1 MNFAALKAGA
11 WDLSGLVKDP
21 AGPAFAQFLDSIEE
35 KVKAFEG
42 SRRQSLRP
50 DISAAEFEGA
60 MHDLEDIYEK
70 LSIAGGYAH
79 MRYYGDTASNEA
91 SALVTRMDKMAA
103 EAANRLLF
111 FDLWFKKELDEGNAA
126 RIIESAPAA
135 YGNYL
140 RHKRLL
146 AKHSLSEKEERII
159 NTLEVTGT
167 GALVKIYD
175 KMTSAFEFEMS
186 LRRMGGRRKKKKAT
200 TVITKKF
207 DNKEKLVSLVRSA
220 DPAERE
226 AAYRALFATYKKNSG
241 VLGEIYQNIVVEW
254 RNEGVSMRGYRTP
267 ISVRNIANN
276 LGDETVD
283 ALLAAGRKN
292 SRVFQEYFRE
302 KARLLGVKKLRRY
315 DLYAP
320 LSTKKSGK
328 KRFAYG
334 KAASDV
340 LDAFGDFDPQVR
352 ALAERVFSERH
363 VDSEIRR
370 AKRGGAFCHT
380 VAPSITPYVLLNFD
394 GRTRDVSTLAHEF
407 GHAIHSM
414 LAEKLPITVS
424 HAPLPLAETASV
436 FAEMLLNERLMEKM
450 SRKERQLLLAEQ
462 IDDMYAT
469 IMRQAYFTLFEID
482 AHREIGERNATI
494 DQVAQLYS
502 ENLKEQ
508 FGDSV
513 AVSPEFGWEWIYIP
527 HFYHTPFYC
536 YAYSFGNL
544 LVLSLYQRYRT
555 EGKAF
560 VPKYLDILAA
570 GGSRKPEELLKES
583 GMDITRQEFWQQGF
597 DLVGE
602 KIHQLK
608 ELASSR

>member
-1 MNFAALKAGA
+1 MNFAALKIGA

-21 AGPAFAQFLDSIEE
+21 AGSEFAQFLDSIEG

-42 SRRQSLRP
+42 RRRSLRP
-50 DISAAEFEGA
+50 DIPAAEFEG
-60 MHDLEDIYEK
+60 MIHDLEDIYEK

-79 MRYYGDTASNEA
+79 LRYYGNTASNEA
-91 SALVTRMDKMAA
+91 SALVTRMDKMSA
-103 EAANRLLF
+103 EAGNRLLF
-111 FDLWFKKELDEGNAA
+111 FDLWFKKELDEGNAV
-126 RIIESAPAA
+126 RLIESAPAV
-135 YGNYL
+135 YREYL

-146 AKHSLSEKEERII
+146 AKHSLSEPEERII

-186 LRRMGGRRKKKKAT
+186 LKRGRKT
-200 TVITKKF
+200 ITKKF

-220 DPAERE
+220 NPAERE
-226 AAYRALFATYKKNSG
+226 AAYKALFATYKKNSG

-254 RNEGVSMRGYRTP
+254 RNEGISMRGYRTP

-276 LGDETVD
+276 LDDETVD
-283 ALLAAGRKN
+283 ALLAACRKN
-292 SRVFQEYFRE
+292 NRVFQEYFRE
-302 KARLLGVKKLRRY
+302 KARLLGVKRLRRY

-320 LSTKKSGK
+320 LSTKRSGK
-328 KRFAYG
+328 KFAYG
-334 KAASDV
+334 KAVTSV
-340 LDAFGDFDPQVR
+340 LDTFGDFDPQVR

-363 VDSEIRR
+363 VDSQIRK

-380 VAPSITPYVLLNFD
+380 VSPSITPYVLLNFD

-414 LAEKLPITVS
+414 LAEKLPIMVS

-450 SRKERQLLLAEQ
+450 SRQERQLLLAEQ

-469 IMRQAYFTLFEID
+469 IMRQAYFTLFEVD
-482 AHREIGERNATI
+482 AHRAIGEENATI
-494 DQVAQLYS
+494 DQVTQIYS
-502 ENLKEQ
+502 VNLKEQ

-544 LVLSLYQRYRT
+544 LVLSLYQRYKV
-555 EGKAF
+555 EGKSF

-583 GMDITRQEFWQQGF
+583 GLDITKQEFWQQGF

-602 KIHQLK
+602 KIQQLK
-608 ELASSR
+608 GLASK

>member
-1 MNFAALKAGA
+1 MNFAALKTGT
-11 WDLSGLVKDP
+11 WDLSGLVRDP
-21 AGPAFAQFLDSIEE
+21 AGPDFTHFLDSIEE

-42 SRRQSLRP
+42 RRQSLRP
-50 DISAAEFEGA
+50 GISSEEFVDA
-60 MHDLEDIYEK
+60 IHDLEEIYEK

-79 MRYYGDTASNEA
+79 MRYYGNTASNEA

-111 FDLWFKKELDEGNAA
+111 FDLWFKKELDEVNAE
-126 RIIESAPAA
+126 RLIESAPAV
-135 YGNYL
+135 YSNHL

-146 AKHSLSEKEERII
+146 AKHSLSEPEERII

-186 LRRMGGRRKKKKAT
+186 LRRGRKIIA
-200 TVITKKF
+200 KKF

-226 AAYRALFATYKKNSG
+226 AAYRALFAVYKKNSG

-254 RNEGVSMRGYRTP
+254 RNEGISMRGYRTP

-276 LGDETVD
+276 LNDETVE
-283 ALLAAGRKN
+283 ALLATCRKN
-292 SRVFQEYFRE
+292 SKVFQEYFRE

-320 LSTKKSGK
+320 LSTTKKSGK
-328 KRFAYG
+328 KFTYG
-334 KAASDV
+334 KAASTV
-340 LDAFGDFDPQVR
+340 LDTFGDFDPQVR

-394 GRTRDVSTLAHEF
+394 GRARDVSTLAHEF

-414 LAEKLPITVS
+414 LAERLPITVS

-436 FAEMLLNERLMEKM
+436 FAEMLLNERLMAKM
-450 SRKERQLLLAEQ
+450 SQKERQLLLAEQ

-469 IMRQAYFTLFEID
+469 IMRQAYFTLFEVD
-482 AHREIGERNATI
+482 AHREIGEKNATI
-494 DQVAQLYS
+494 DQVTQIYS

-508 FGDSV
+508 FGESV
-513 AVSPEFGWEWIYIP
+513 AVSSEFGWEWIYIP

-544 LVLSLYQRYRT
+544 LVLSLYQQYKA
-555 EGKAF
+555 EGRPF
-560 VPKYLDILAA
+560 VPKYLSILAA
-570 GGSRKPEELLKES
+570 GGSRKPEELLRES
-583 GMDITRQEFWQQGF
+583 GMDITQKEFWQQGF

-602 KIHQLK
+602 KIQQLK
-608 ELASSR
+608 ALASK

>member
-1 MNFAALKAGA
+1 MNFATLKLGT

-21 AGPAFAQFLDSIEE
+21 NGPEFIDFLESIES
-35 KVKAFEG
+35 KAKAFEG
-42 SRRQSLRP
+42 RRQSLRP
-50 DISAAEFEGA
+50 DIPASEFESII
-60 MHDLEDIYEK
+60 HDIEEIYEK

-79 MRYYGDTASNEA
+79 LRYYANTASNEA
-91 SALVTRMDKMAA
+91 SALVTRMDKIAA
-103 EAANRLLF
+103 EVGNRLLF
-111 FDLWFKKELDEGNAA
+111 FDLWFKKELDENHAA
-126 RIIESAPAA
+126 RLIEAVPVV
-135 YGNYL
+135 YKEYL

-146 AKHSLSEKEERII
+146 AKHSLSEPEEKII

-167 GALVKIYD
+167 AALVKIYD
-175 KMTSAFEFEMS
+175 KMTSAFEFQM
-186 LRRMGGRRKKKKAT
+186 LLKRGRK
-200 TVITKKF
+200 VITKKF

-220 DPAERE
+220 NPAERE
-226 AAYRALFATYKKNSG
+226 AAYKALFATYKKNSG

-254 RNEGVSMRGYRTP
+254 RNEGISMRGYRTP

-276 LGDETVD
+276 LNDETVE
-283 ALLAAGRKN
+283 ALLATCRKN
-292 SRVFQEYFRE
+292 NKVFQEYFRE
-302 KARLLGVKKLRRY
+302 KARLLDVRKLRRY

-320 LSTKKSGK
+320 LSTKRSGK
-328 KRFAYG
+328 KFAYV
-334 KAASDV
+334 KAVASV
-340 LDAFGDFDPQVR
+340 LDTFGDFDLHVR
-352 ALAERVFSERH
+352 SLAERVFSERH

-380 VAPSITPYVLLNFD
+380 VAPLITPYVLLNFD

-414 LAEKLPITVS
+414 LSEKLPIMVS

-436 FAEMLLNERLMEKM
+436 FAEMLLNERLIERM
-450 SRKERQLLLAEQ
+450 SRQERQLLVAEQ

-469 IMRQAYFTLFEID
+469 IMRQAYFTLFEVE
-482 AHREIGERNATI
+482 AHKAIGERNVTI
-494 DQVAQLYS
+494 DEITRIYS

-508 FGDSV
+508 FGASV
-513 AVSPEFGWEWIYIP
+513 IVSPEFGWEWIYIP

-544 LVLSLYQRYRT
+544 LVLSLYQRYKL
-555 EGKAF
+555 EGRSF

-570 GGSRKPEELLKES
+570 GGSRKPEELLNEA
-583 GMDITRQEFWQQGF
+583 GLDITKEGFWQQGF

-602 KIHQLK
+602 KIQQLK
-608 ELASSR
+608 ELASK

>member
-1 MNFAALKAGA
+1 MNFAALKIGA

-21 AGPAFAQFLDSIEE
+21 AGSEFAQFLDSIEG

-42 SRRQSLRP
+42 RRRSLRP
-50 DISAAEFEGA
+50 DIPAAEFEG
-60 MHDLEDIYEK
+60 MIHDLEDIYEK

-79 MRYYGDTASNEA
+79 LRYYGNTASNEA
-91 SALVTRMDKMAA
+91 SALVTRMDKMSA
-103 EAANRLLF
+103 EAGNRLLF
-111 FDLWFKKELDEGNAA
+111 FDLWFKKELDEGNAV
-126 RIIESAPAA
+126 RLIESAPAV
-135 YGNYL
+135 YREYL

-146 AKHSLSEKEERII
+146 AKHSLSEPEERII

-186 LRRMGGRRKKKKAT
+186 LKRGRKT
-200 TVITKKF
+200 ITKKF

-220 DPAERE
+220 NPAERE
-226 AAYRALFATYKKNSG
+226 AAYKALFATYKKNSG

-254 RNEGVSMRGYRTP
+254 RNEGISMRGYRTP

-276 LGDETVD
+276 LDDETVD
-283 ALLAAGRKN
+283 ALLAACRKN
-292 SRVFQEYFRE
+292 NRVFQEYFRE
-302 KARLLGVKKLRRY
+302 KARLLGVKRLRRY

-320 LSTKKSGK
+320 LSTKRSGK
-328 KRFAYG
+328 KFAYG
-334 KAASDV
+334 KAVASV
-340 LDAFGDFDPQVR
+340 LDTFGDFDPQVR
-352 ALAERVFSERH
+352 ALAERVFSEGH
-363 VDSEIRR
+363 VDSQIRK

-380 VAPSITPYVLLNFD
+380 VSPSITPYVLLNFD

-414 LAEKLPITVS
+414 LAEKLPIMVS

-450 SRKERQLLLAEQ
+450 SRQERQLLLAEQ

-469 IMRQAYFTLFEID
+469 IMRQAYFTLFEVD
-482 AHREIGERNATI
+482 AHRAIGEENATI
-494 DQVAQLYS
+494 DQVTQIYS

-544 LVLSLYQRYRT
+544 LVLSLYQRYKV
-555 EGKAF
+555 EGKSF

-583 GMDITRQEFWQQGF
+583 GLDITKQEFWQQGF

-602 KIHQLK
+602 KIQQLK
-608 ELASSR
+608 GLASK

>member
-1 MNFAALKAGA
+1 MNFATLKLGT

-21 AGPAFAQFLDSIEE
+21 NSPGFVNFLESIEG

-42 SRRQSLRP
+42 RRQSLRQDVP
-50 DISAAEFEGA
+50 ASEFENI
-60 MHDLEDIYEK
+60 MHDIEDIYEK
-70 LSIAGGYAH
+70 LGIAGGYAH
-79 MRYYGDTASNEA
+79 MLYYANTASNEA
-91 SALVTRMDKMAA
+91 SALVTKMDKMAA
-103 EAANRLLF
+103 DVGNRLLF
-111 FDLWFKKELDEGNAA
+111 FDLWFKKELDENNAA
-126 RIIESAPAA
+126 RLIEAAPAI
-135 YGNYL
+135 YKEYL
-140 RHKRLL
+140 LHKRLL
-146 AKHSLSEKEERII
+146 AKHSLSEPEEKII

-175 KMTSAFEFEMS
+175 KMTSAFEFQM
-186 LRRMGGRRKKKKAT
+186 LLKRGRK
-200 TVITKKF
+200 VIAKKF

-220 DPAERE
+220 NPAERV
-226 AAYRALFATYKKNSG
+226 AAYKALFATYKKNSG

-254 RNEGVSMRGYRTP
+254 RNEGISMRGYRTP

-276 LGDETVD
+276 LNDETVE
-283 ALLAAGRKN
+283 ALLATCRKN
-292 SRVFQEYFRE
+292 NIVFQEYFRE
-302 KARLLGVKKLRRY
+302 KARLLDVRRLRRY

-320 LSTKKSGK
+320 LSTKRSGK
-328 KRFAYG
+328 KFAYG
-334 KAASDV
+334 KAVTSV
-340 LDAFGDFDPQVR
+340 LDTFGDFDPHVR
-352 ALAERVFSERH
+352 SLAERVFSERH

-414 LAEKLPITVS
+414 LAEKLPIMVS

-450 SRKERQLLLAEQ
+450 SRQERQLLLAEQ

-469 IMRQAYFTLFEID
+469 IMRQAYFTLFEVE
-482 AHREIGERNATI
+482 AHKAIGERNVTI
-494 DQVAQLYS
+494 DEVTQIYS

-508 FGDSV
+508 FGASV
-513 AVSPEFGWEWIYIP
+513 IVSPEFGWEWIYIP

-544 LVLSLYQRYRT
+544 LVLSLYQRYKV
-555 EGKAF
+555 EGRSF
-560 VPKYLDILAA
+560 VPKYLGILAA
-570 GGSRKPEELLKES
+570 GGSRKPEELLREA
-583 GMDITRQEFWQQGF
+583 GLDITREEFWQQGF

-602 KIHQLK
+602 KIQQLK
-608 ELASSR
+608 ELATK

>member
-1 MNFAALKAGA
+1 MTFATLKLGT

-21 AGPAFAQFLDSIEE
+21 NGPEFIDFLESIES

-42 SRRQSLRP
+42 SRQSLRQ
-50 DISAAEFEGA
+50 DIPASEFESII
-60 MHDLEDIYEK
+60 HNVEEIYEK

-79 MRYYGDTASNEA
+79 LRYYANTASNEA
-91 SALVTRMDKMAA
+91 SALVTRMDKIAA
-103 EAANRLLF
+103 EVGNRLLF
-111 FDLWFKKELDEGNAA
+111 FDLWFKKELDENHAA
-126 RIIESAPAA
+126 RLIEAVPVV
-135 YGNYL
+135 YKEYL

-146 AKHSLSEKEERII
+146 AKHSLSEPEEKII

-175 KMTSAFEFEMS
+175 KMTSAFEFQM
-186 LRRMGGRRKKKKAT
+186 LLKRGRK
-200 TVITKKF
+200 VITKKF

-220 DPAERE
+220 NPAERE
-226 AAYRALFATYKKNSG
+226 AAYKALFATYKKNSG

-254 RNEGVSMRGYRTP
+254 RNEGISMRGYRTP

-276 LGDETVD
+276 LNDETVE
-283 ALLAAGRKN
+283 ALLATCRKN
-292 SRVFQEYFRE
+292 NKVFQEYFRE
-302 KARLLGVKKLRRY
+302 KARLLDVRKLRRY

-320 LSTKKSGK
+320 LSTKRSGK
-328 KRFAYG
+328 KFAYA
-334 KAASDV
+334 KAVASV
-340 LDAFGDFDPQVR
+340 LDTFGDFDPHVR
-352 ALAERVFSERH
+352 SLAERVFSERH

-380 VAPSITPYVLLNFD
+380 VAPLITPYVLLNFD

-414 LAEKLPITVS
+414 LSEKLPIMVS

-436 FAEMLLNERLMEKM
+436 FAEMLLNERLIERM
-450 SRKERQLLLAEQ
+450 SRQARQLLVAEQ

-469 IMRQAYFTLFEID
+469 IMRQAYFTLFEVE
-482 AHREIGERNATI
+482 AHKAIGERNVTI
-494 DQVAQLYS
+494 DEITRIYS

-508 FGDSV
+508 FGASV
-513 AVSPEFGWEWIYIP
+513 IVSPEFGWEWIYIP

-544 LVLSLYQRYRT
+544 LVLSLYQRYKL
-555 EGKAF
+555 EGRSF

-570 GGSRKPEELLKES
+570 GGSRKPEELLKEA
-583 GMDITRQEFWQQGF
+583 GLDITKEEFWQQGF

-602 KIHQLK
+602 KIQQLK
-608 ELASSR
+608 ELASK

>member
-1 MNFAALKAGA
+1 MNFATLKLGT

-21 AGPAFAQFLDSIEE
+21 NGPEFIDFLESIES

-42 SRRQSLRP
+42 RRQSLRP
-50 DISAAEFEGA
+50 DIPASEFESII
-60 MHDLEDIYEK
+60 HDIEEIYEK

-79 MRYYGDTASNEA
+79 LRYYANTASNEA
-91 SALVTRMDKMAA
+91 SALVTRMDKIAA
-103 EAANRLLF
+103 EVGNRLLF
-111 FDLWFKKELDEGNAA
+111 FDLWFKKELDENHAA
-126 RIIESAPAA
+126 RLIEAVPVV
-135 YGNYL
+135 YKEYL

-146 AKHSLSEKEERII
+146 AKHSLSEPEEKII

-167 GALVKIYD
+167 AALVKIYD
-175 KMTSAFEFEMS
+175 KMTSAFEFQM
-186 LRRMGGRRKKKKAT
+186 LLKRGRK
-200 TVITKKF
+200 VITKKF

-220 DPAERE
+220 NPAERE
-226 AAYRALFATYKKNSG
+226 AAYKALFATYKKNSG

-254 RNEGVSMRGYRTP
+254 RNEGISMRGYRTP

-276 LGDETVD
+276 LNDETVE
-283 ALLAAGRKN
+283 ALLATCRKN
-292 SRVFQEYFRE
+292 NKVFQEYFRE
-302 KARLLGVKKLRRY
+302 KARLLDVRKLRRY

-320 LSTKKSGK
+320 LSTKRSGK
-328 KRFAYG
+328 KFAYV
-334 KAASDV
+334 KAVASV
-340 LDAFGDFDPQVR
+340 LDTFGDFDLHVR
-352 ALAERVFSERH
+352 SLAERVFSERH

-380 VAPSITPYVLLNFD
+380 VAPLITPYVLLNFD

-414 LAEKLPITVS
+414 LSEKLPIMVS

-436 FAEMLLNERLMEKM
+436 FAEMLLNERLIERM
-450 SRKERQLLLAEQ
+450 SRQERQLLVAEQ

-469 IMRQAYFTLFEID
+469 IMRQAYFTLFEVE
-482 AHREIGERNATI
+482 AHKAIGERNVTI
-494 DQVAQLYS
+494 DEITRIYS

-508 FGDSV
+508 FGASV
-513 AVSPEFGWEWIYIP
+513 IVSPEFGWEWIYIP

-544 LVLSLYQRYRT
+544 LVLSLYQRYKL
-555 EGKAF
+555 EGRSF

-570 GGSRKPEELLKES
+570 GGSRKPEELLNEA
-583 GMDITRQEFWQQGF
+583 GLDITKEEFWQQGF

-602 KIHQLK
+602 KIQQLK
-608 ELASSR
+608 ELASK